1 MFPIKKSTDTIIS
14 SLDKQL
20 DELSDLIDRKD
31 AEANVLVA
39 ESVRLSIL
47 AVADTTEADRA
58 RVILGDL
65 SEVVRVHLLN

>member
-47 AVADTTEADRA
+47 AVEA

>member
-47 AVADTTEADRA
+47 AVEATTEADRA